1 MQYMIQMILIETN
14 NYLKVITE
22 IRIIIMRKTGME
34 SDQIIKKIRIV
45 ADVASV
51 FAESLER
58 RKLYWAE
65 QLHTGIV
72 L

>member
-1 MQYMIQMILIETN
+1 MYSN
-14 NYLKVITE
+14 N
-22 IRIIIMRKTGME
+22 
-34 SDQIIKKIRIV
+34 IKKIRIV

-72 L
+72 FMGFSLLSASEFLQTEKWRCAKQ

>member
-1 MQYMIQMILIETN
+1 MYSN
-14 NYLKVITE
+14 N
-22 IRIIIMRKTGME
+22 
-34 SDQIIKKIRIV
+34 IKKIRIV